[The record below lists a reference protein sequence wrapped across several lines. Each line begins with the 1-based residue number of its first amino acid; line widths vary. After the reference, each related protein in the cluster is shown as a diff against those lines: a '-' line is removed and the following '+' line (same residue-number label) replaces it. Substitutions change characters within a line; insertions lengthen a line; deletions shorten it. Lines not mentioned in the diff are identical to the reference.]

1 MPIGRYVAALVD
13 FVVWVVTMGAAAWT
27 TDTAVRFGLGWS
39 SPAPLEHRDAV
50 TILAVGFGAFVANLC
65 LAAYAARGR
74 SPGKALLG
82 LKLVA
87 ADSFEKP
94 GWARGLVRS
103 SFQAGPY
110 LGGFTVFTGVHDAF
124 AGTRIV
130 TRDERRRVDSLGLD
144 DEDLGVPAWK
154 VGLAVLL
161 HGFFAFVF
169 MMIAA
174 L

>member
-1 MPIGRYVAALVD
+1 VPTGRYLAALVD
-13 FVVWVVTMGAAAWT
+13 FVVWAVTMGAAAWT
-27 TDTAVRFGLGWS
+27 TDTAVRVGLGWS

-50 TILAVGFGAFVANLC
+50 TILSIGFGAFVANLC
-65 LAAYAARGR
+65 VAAYAARSR
-74 SPGKALLG
+74 SPGKALFG

-110 LGGFTVFTGVHDAF
+110 LGGITVLTGVHDAF

-130 TRDERRRVDSLGLD
+130 SRDERRPVDPLGLD